1 MTSLL
6 KRKKKRTANPLAW
19 LLIYLIIIPMQ
30 LSGYVL
36 CIGADGHVAF
46 EAAADGRCTD
56 THVCDSEHAETTI
69 AGTATE
75 EDHCG
80 SCIDLAIFVP
90 LNTQL
95 YLVPVNDASTYP
107 TVSASAL
114 VTHQNSTAT
123 ILPFTHLQD
132 FLPFTNPTLISLR
145 TTIILI

>member
-6 KRKKKRTANPLAW
+6 KTKKSTAGPLIW

-30 LSGYVL
+30 LSDYVL
-36 CIGADGHVAF
+36 CIGADGHVAL
-46 EAAADGRCTD
+46 EVSNNGRCCIN
-56 THVCDSEHAETTI
+56 THAFDSEHAEATI

-95 YLVPVNDASTYP
+95 YLVPANDASTHS
-107 TVSASAL
+107 TVSPFAF
-114 VTHQNSTAT
+114 VTHQNSTST
-123 ILPFTHLQD
+123 ILRLTHLQD
-132 FLPFTNPTLISLR
+132 ISPFINPTLITLR
-145 TTIILI
+145 STTLLI